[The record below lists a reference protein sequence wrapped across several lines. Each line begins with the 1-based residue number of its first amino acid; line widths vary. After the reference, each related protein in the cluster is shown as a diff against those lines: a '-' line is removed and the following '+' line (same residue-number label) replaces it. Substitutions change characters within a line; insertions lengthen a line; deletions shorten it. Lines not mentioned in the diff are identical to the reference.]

1 MAVSSALANIALG
14 LITSVVGGAAVW
26 LWQHLAVRRSR
37 RAKESFFGLAR
48 GTGCLIIFNNAAG
61 RRGAMHHND
70 VQAMI
75 EVATLAASTGSP
87 VSVESCNDFQG
98 VNGNRTEFCL
108 GGPGGGSNPRT
119 GAHLAAHLPGVRTQV
134 AGTRPLTYEIGGRLY
149 SCSPGSEE
157 FALVA
162 KFTPDGST
170 RPVILICG
178 QTALSNRAAVSLS
191 QARAPGARPDPARPA
206 PVRAHAPGHRQRR
219 VRPRGHGTGR
229 AMSPGPPSAWPL
241 SSALP
246 SGAWPGRQLASGP
259 VAQSSRPARSRPD
272 QGRIPQTA
280 ASSGVAFAD
289 ITGSIPTT

>member
-48 GTGCLIIFNNAAG
+48 DTGCLIIFNNAAG
-61 RRGAMHHND
+61 RRGAMHHDD
-70 VQAMI
+70 VYAMI
-75 EVATLAASTGSP
+75 EVAALAASTGSP

-98 VNGNRTEFCL
+98 VNGSRTEFCL

-119 GAHLAAHLPGVRTQV
+119 GAHLAAHLPGVRTHV
-134 AGTRPLTYEIGGRLY
+134 AGTRPLTYEIGGRIY

-162 KFTPDGST
+162 KFTPYGST

-178 QTALSNRAAVSLS
+178 QTALSNRAAISYLKREHRAL
-191 QARAPGARPDPARPA
+191 ARTLPDLRRFALMLQVTASDAFGHEAAALEADVTREAFAPRS
-206 PVRAHAPGHRQRR
+206 RR
-219 VRPRGHGTGR
+219 LCP
-229 AMSPGPPSAWPL
+229 PGP
-241 SSALP
+241 AL
-246 SGAWPGRQLASGP
+246 RQP
-259 VAQSSRPARSRPD
+259 RPAR
-272 QGRIPQTA
+272 
-280 ASSGVAFAD
+280 
-289 ITGSIPTT
+289 

>member
-48 GTGCLIIFNNAAG
+48 GLGCLIIFNNAAG

-98 VNGNRTEFCL
+98 LNGNRTEFCL

-119 GAHLAAHLPGVRTQV
+119 GAHLAAQLPGVRTQ
-134 AGTRPLTYEIGGRLY
+134 AEGTRPLTYEIGGRLY
-149 SCSPGSEE
+149 LCSPGSQE

-178 QTALSNRAAVSLS
+178 QTALSNRAAVVYLKREHRAL
-191 QARAPGARPDPARPA
+191 ARTLPDLRRFALILQVTASDAFGHEATELAADVTGAAFGLTA
-206 PVRAHAPGHRQRR
+206 
-219 VRPRGHGTGR
+219 
-229 AMSPGPPSAWPL
+229 

-246 SGAWPGRQLASGP
+246 PVPGPAAAPSEP
-259 VAQSSRPARSRPD
+259 MAQSADKGPGPD
-272 QGRIPQTA
+272 QGHPDPRHQ
-280 ASSGVAFAD
+280 V
-289 ITGSIPTT
+289 